1 MKLDKLSV
9 LIEDNKE
16 EEVKDMLNSLIPS
29 YKSNSEIIDHIYKE
43 KLDLNNLVKSSKIIN
58 DQENKV
64 IRIKT

>member
-64 IRIKT
+64 IKIKT